1 MEEIKSNDLVELRR
15 KLKSGVFIPS
25 IPYKNNTYPLHYAV
39 LKNRLSAISL
49 MARYGA
55 RLCLLN
61 DEGMSPL
68 CYAVELGRT
77 KCVKLLLALGANPNE
92 KFQRYKTVINE
103 DGIITQNPISIY
115 KYPIIP
121 VFHLAC
127 TNENVDIIEL
137 FIEAKV
143 YIDIEDT
150 CKQNALFLKY
160 TVNVLE
166 TIKCLVF
173 EGKINVNHEN
183 CNGYVPLYYFMNHR
197 RIDIAEFLIENGANI
212 HHINKYKT
220 SIVFL
225 IQYIQFPDA
234 LHFMHNNGANLNF
247 VDCNGRTLIQ
257 RFLTFGNIECF
268 KAMLNYHQDINQQDH
283 KGNTAFHESYREIT
297 LLYLIYAGI
306 DPYIENKKGETACQY
321 AEFGIEREL
330 NQLQKTIPLKV
341 LCFRALRKIYLLD
354 EIRNLVPSPMISLT
368 TNKLLN

>member
-25 IPYKNNTYPLHYAV
+25 IPYENNTYPLHYAV
-39 LKNRLSAISL
+39 LENRLSAISL

-61 DEGMSPL
+61 DEGLSPL

-92 KFQRYKTVINE
+92 KFKRLETVIDE
-103 DGIITQNPISIY
+103 DGIITQTPTSIY
-115 KYPIIP
+115 KYPTIP

-127 TNENVDIIEL
+127 TNGNVDIIEL

-143 YIDIEDT
+143 DIDIAD
-150 CKQNALFLKY
+150 KFNKNALFVKY

-173 EGKINVNHEN
+173 KGKINVNYEN
-183 CNGYVPLYYFMNHR
+183 CNGYVPLYYFMKSR

-212 HHINKYKT
+212 RYVNKYNT
-220 SIVFL
+220 PFVFSM
-225 IQYIQFPDA
+225 QYIHFPGA
-234 LHFMHNNGANLNF
+234 LHFMHNSGENLNV
-247 VDCNGRTLIQ
+247 VDEFGRT
-257 RFLTFGNIECF
+257 FLQKFLMFGNIECF
-268 KAMLNYHQDINQQDH
+268 KTMLNYHQDINQQDH
-283 KGNTAFHESYREIT
+283 KGNTAFHDAYKETT

-306 DPYIENKKGETACQY
+306 DPYIANKKGETACQN

-330 NQLQKTIPLKV
+330 NSLQKTIPLKV

-368 TNKLLN
+368 TNNLLN